1 MLIYEI
7 HREECGRAY
16 IVDKYKGLLHLDALV
31 LTCFRGQS
39 PQDGKAYFPYHKD
52 GNMRNSAI
60 SNLEW
65 REETPETIA
74 AYQKLEKEAWY
85 KNRKIKATKKGVIKQ
100 GNSDLGFIH
109 YLHDSDLDWTFH
121 KAEPWVVYEEKN
133 RWGKYEKHRIAVDKM
148 YRWII
153 DNQGDI
159 GIKPSDVIIISS
171 DPSHQEFTREYRENP
186 EVLMSKGVVLI
197 THRRFW
203 TDLINYFLIYKPISQ
218 DCGFKGDFRSLMA
231 RDDLRRYVI
240 FDETPVFIK
249 PFFTMP
255 RALLGAFADHSGGG
269 WHCKDRGEIEY
280 YYKKFIQGTE
290 LDPFPNP
297 DYKINRIKRDV
308 VLDLL
313 PQHFGRWIENEEAA
327 INFTPLSLCQPVIKS
342 HILIMEGAGNM

>member
-1 MLIYEI
+1 MKELFNVDFRPDGGFALNLKNGKIEVPGQQGCYAVSTGCGSGKT
-7 HREECGRAY
+7 ECCKSIIRQKHSEGVLY
-16 IVDKYKGLLHLDALV
+16 CVD
-31 LTCFRGQS
+31 
-39 PQDGKAYFPYHKD
+39 
-52 GNMRNSAI
+52 
-60 SNLEW
+60 
-65 REETPETIA
+65 TIA
-74 AYQKLEKEAWY
+74 EL
-85 KNRKIKATKKGVIKQ
+85 
-100 GNSDLGFIH
+100 
-109 YLHDSDLDWTFH
+109 
-121 KAEPWVVYEEKN
+121 
-133 RWGKYEKHRIAVDKM
+133 DKM

-159 GIKPSDVIIISS
+159 GINPSDVIIISS

-203 TDLINYFLIYKPISQ
+203 TDLINYFLVYKPISQ
-218 DCGFKGDFRSLMA
+218 DCGFKGDFRSLMT
-231 RDDLRRYVI
+231 RGDLRRYVI

-297 DYKINRIKRDV
+297 DYKINRIMNAC
-308 VLDLL
+308 LL
-313 PQHFGRWIENEEAA
+313 QQQHPNRE
-327 INFTPLSLCQPVIKS
+327 TPHPSLAHSSTPGMS
-342 HILIMEGAGNM
+342 GL